1 MMTREI
7 FIQTLVILIL
17 TACMSVT
24 SSQPELRPVAVQ
36 LAWSHSAQFAGF
48 YAAAQKGYY
57 AEEGLVVAFIEGG
70 PQIDRLPAVLR
81 GQAQFGISGAT
92 ELIAARALGQPV
104 RAVAV
109 ILRRDPFAFFALAE
123 SGIVRPEDFVG
134 RTIQVRMRARPI
146 LHAITKRVG
155 IEPEQYTEQHEATF
169 EGLYGGEVDVATGF
183 ITSELPAA
191 ERLGYQLNVIHPDDY
206 GVHFYTDIIVTTD
219 ELITAEPDLIARFLR
234 ASFKGWT
241 YAVEHPAE
249 AGALVTPYN
258 PEADLALENDTML
271 ASLPLINTG
280 EDHIGWMK
288 PEIWAGMAET
298 LRQQTA
304 LTTPVEIQEVYTM
317 QFLREI
323 YGE

>member
-1 MMTREI
+1 MMAGQI
-7 FIQTLVILIL
+7 YIQVGLILIL
-17 TACMSVT
+17 TACMSVAG
-24 SSQPELRPVAVQ
+24 SQPELKPVTVQ

-48 YAAAQKGYY
+48 YAADQKGYY
-57 AEEGLVVAFIEGG
+57 AQEGLVVAFIEGG
-70 PQIDRLPAVLR
+70 PQVDRLPAVLQ

-92 ELIAARALGQPV
+92 ELFAARAEGQPV

-146 LHAITKRVG
+146 LHAITNRVR
-155 IEPEQYTEQHEATF
+155 IEPEQYTERHEAAF
-169 EGLYGGEVDVATGF
+169 EDLFEGEVDVATGF

-191 ERLGYQLNVIHPDDY
+191 KRLGYQLNVIHPDDY

-219 ELITAEPDLIARFLR
+219 ALIAAEPDLVARFLR

-249 AGALVTPYN
+249 AGALVAPYN
-258 PEADLALENDTML
+258 PEADVELENDTML

-288 PEIWAGMAET
+288 PQIWTGMAET
-298 LRQQTA
+298 LRQQTV
-304 LTTPVEIQEVYTM
+304 LTTPVDIEEVYTM
-317 QFLREI
+317 QFLQEI